1 VPPEGAAG
9 PAAQSIE
16 ALRELAVDAAHEAG
30 RMLLAARPTGTVLK
44 SSPTDVATDADRAA
58 EALIVARLLAACP
71 HDSVVAEEGSRE
83 QGTSGNR
90 WVVDPLDGTVNF
102 VYGIPM
108 WSVSIG
114 LEGRQR
120 LGVVYD
126 PSRDETFTDAGTELT
141 LGFGRRTMA
150 LRASTQTE
158 LAQALVATG
167 FSYRQEVRARQGD
180 IFRRVIPRVR
190 DVRRGGSLALDL
202 AWVACGRLDALY
214 ESDIKPWDISAGIA
228 LVEAAGGAVWTRD
241 ARIMAAGNRPL
252 LDALAAI
259 VLDGERY
266 P

>member
-1 VPPEGAAG
+1 MPNPAG
-9 PAAQSIE
+9 DLA
-16 ALRELAVDAAHEAG
+16 ALRDLAVDVAHEAG
-30 RMLLAARPTGTVLK
+30 RLLLAARPTGTVRK
-44 SSPTDVATDADRAA
+44 SSPTDLATDADRAA
-58 EALIVARLLAACP
+58 EALIVKRLLDACP
-71 HDSVVAEEGSRE
+71 GDSLLAEEGSLRE
-83 QGTSGNR
+83 GTSGNR
-90 WVVDPLDGTVNF
+90 WVIDPLDGTVNF

-114 LEGRQR
+114 LEGNQR

-141 LGFGRRTMA
+141 MGFGRRAVA
-150 LRASTQTE
+150 LRASQQTD
-158 LAQALVATG
+158 LSQALVATG
-167 FSYRQEVRARQGD
+167 FSYSAAVRARQGE

-202 AWVACGRLDALY
+202 AWVACGRLDANY

-241 ARIMAAGNRPL
+241 TRIIAAGNREL
-252 LDALAAI
+252 LDALAGV
-259 VLDGERY
+259 VLGTEPY